1 MGNPTLEHSSK
12 SVEASADAVSNPP
25 PYSSTTE
32 PIDEPPSYRQQNL
45 SHRLSSNGL
54 PRSEETV
61 AIDESIIHLKFLSAV
76 AKLQYFI
83 KGTDKLFGI
92 HDSEAKNFGDPRKQ
106 AQAAARIQEKR
117 WAVYVARAVDR
128 FTVWWQTCLPS
139 LNTRRISSLNS
150 SPEAKIVW
158 SANMIPPLGKLF

>member
-1 MGNPTLEHSSK
+1 MGNLNLDHSSK
-12 SVEASADAVSNPP
+12 SAEASAEAVSNPP
-25 PYSSTTE
+25 PYSSITE
-32 PIDEPPSYRQQNL
+32 PIDEPPSYRQQNAA
-45 SHRLSSNGL
+45 HRVSPDGF

-61 AIDESIIHLKFLSAV
+61 AIDECIIHLKFLSAI
-76 AKLQYFI
+76 AKLRYFI

-92 HDSEAKNFGDPRKQ
+92 HDIEAKNFADPRKQ

-139 LNTRRISSLNS
+139 LNTSRISTLDS
-150 SPEAKIVW
+150 SSGTKIIW
-158 SANMIPPLGKLF
+158 SANTMPPLGKLF